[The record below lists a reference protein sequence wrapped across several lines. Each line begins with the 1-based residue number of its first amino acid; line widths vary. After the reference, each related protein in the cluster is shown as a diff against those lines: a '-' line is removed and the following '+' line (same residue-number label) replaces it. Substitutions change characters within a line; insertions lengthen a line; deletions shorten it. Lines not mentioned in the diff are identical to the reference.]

1 MNRLANPQLPT
12 RLSRLVSSGTQFLSI
27 TLALLSLSV
36 FTHAAVLT
44 GQVKSQEG
52 EKMSGVLIRVTDEA
66 NGVSESVYTDPEGVY
81 KLVTRL
87 EGTLKVRA
95 RTPYFKDAHTTVEL
109 GGSATTSENIVM
121 QPMTDA
127 QEISDS
133 LPAAY
138 HFYALPFEEGDDKDF
153 NAYQFQ
159 RDCLSCHQ
167 MGNPFTRIPRTAESW
182 AVTIQ
187 RMHRMVGNFDEK
199 LRDRRSEILAAG
211 FDGKP
216 IKARPEFPIHAE
228 LQSAKIYEYML
239 DRAFVPHDSIVHPT
253 NGLIYTVDQALDHMV
268 VTDPIS
274 GQSQYVVQ
282 SDGDA
287 NKYHKDVPKKQVIGE
302 FDPGTRHGP
311 HSLDLGKDGKYYVT
325 NTGTHSIGVFDPQTN
340 TWEPSHM
347 IPREEKAYYPH
358 TIRVDSKGYAWF
370 TLAASEKVG
379 RLLPDNGS
387 FDIVSLPEV
396 EPDGIS
402 GGTQPYGIDISP
414 VDDRMWYGRLFA
426 DKIGTVDAETLEVT
440 EYDSP
445 IRGPRRMRFDKEGIL
460 WVSGYS
466 EGQLARIDVSDGF
479 EATVY
484 DMPEFAEGARPAP
497 YALGVHPIHQ
507 DIWLNEN
514 MTDRIYRFIPK
525 EERWVVYPVPLS
537 GTYTRDMTFMADG
550 QVCLSNNPIPP
561 PALEGGTLE
570 IICLDPDYN
579 PETEDQQL
587 AVSQR

>member
-1 MNRLANPQLPT
+1 MSTSKIYLILIAAA
-12 RLSRLVSSGTQFLSI
+12 FLS
-27 TLALLSLSV
+27 TAS
-36 FTHAAVLT
+36 HAATLS
-44 GQVKSQEG
+44 GQVKSPNG
-52 EKMSGVLIRVTDEA
+52 EKMSGVLIRVTDDA
-66 NGVSESVYTDPEGVY
+66 NGVSESVYTDPNGVY
-81 KLVTRL
+81 KLVTHL
-87 EGTLKVRA
+87 EGTLSLRA
-95 RTPYFKDAHTTVEL
+95 RTPYFKDAISTVEL
-109 GGSATTSENIVM
+109 GGVAMSEEDIVM
-121 QPMTDA
+121 KPMTSD

-138 HFYALPFEEGDDKDF
+138 HFYDLPFEDGDDKDF

-167 MGNPFTRIPRTAESW
+167 MGNAFTRIPRTAESW
-182 AVTIQ
+182 ATTIQ
-187 RMHRMVGNFDEK
+187 RMHRMVGNFDEE

-216 IKARPEFPIHAE
+216 IEARPEFPIHAE
-228 LQSAKIYEYML
+228 LQTAKIYEYML
-239 DRAFVPHDSIVHPT
+239 ERAFVPHDSIGHPT

-274 GQSQYVVQ
+274 GQSQYIVQ
-282 SDGDA
+282 SGGDA
-287 NKYHKDVPKKQVIGE
+287 NKYHQDVSKTQVIGE

-325 NTGTHSIGVFDPQTN
+325 NTGTNSIGVFNPDTN
-340 TWEPSHM
+340 EWEPSHM
-347 IPREEKAYYPH
+347 IPRDKKANYPH
-358 TIRVDSKGYAWF
+358 TIRVDQRGHVWF
-370 TLAASEKVG
+370 TLAGSEKVG
-379 RLLPDNGS
+379 RLTPDNGA
-387 FDIVSLPEV
+387 FDIVDLPEATSG
-396 EPDGIS
+396 GIS

-426 DKIGTVDAETLEVT
+426 DKIGTVDAQTLEVV
-440 EYDSP
+440 EYDTP

-466 EGQLARIDVSDGF
+466 EGQLARVDVSKGF

-484 DMPEFAEGARPAP
+484 DMPEFAKGARPAP

-537 GTYTRDMTFMADG
+537 GTYTRDMTFMPDG
-550 QVCLSNNPIPP
+550 RVCLSNNPIPP

-570 IICLDPDYN
+570 IICLDPDYDPKN
-579 PETEDQQL
+579 ELAQL

>member
-1 MNRLANPQLPT
+1 MR
-12 RLSRLVSSGTQFLSI
+12 GFKSI
-27 TLALLSLSV
+27 LALTSV
-36 FTHAAVLT
+36 FATAIAGAATLT
-44 GQVKSQEG
+44 GSVKTEDG
-52 EKMSGVLIRVTDEA
+52 KAMEGVLIRVLDDA
-66 NGVSESVYTDPEGVY
+66 NNVAESVYTDKKGVY
-81 KLVTRL
+81 TLVTQM
-87 EGTLKVRA
+87 EGTLQLRA
-95 RTPYFKDAHTTVEL
+95 RTPYYRDVESTVEL
-109 GGSATTSENIVM
+109 GGSATSREDLVM
-121 QPMTDA
+121 TKMTTD

-138 HFYALPFEEGDDKDF
+138 HFYSLPFEKGDDKDF

-167 MGNPFTRIPRTAESW
+167 MGNPFTRLKRTPESW

-199 LRDRRSEILAAG
+199 LRDRRSVILAEG

-216 IKARPEFPIHAE
+216 IDARPEFPINDE
-228 LQSAKIYEYML
+228 LQTAKIYEYML

-253 NGLIYTVDQALDHMV
+253 NGLIYTVDQALDHIV
-268 VTDPIS
+268 ITDPIS
-274 GQSQYVVQ
+274 RESKYVVQ
-282 SDGDA
+282 QGGDSH
-287 NKYHKDVPKKQVIGE
+287 KYHKDVPKAEVFGE
-302 FDPGTRHGP
+302 FEPGARHGP
-311 HSLDLGKDGKYYVT
+311 HSLDLGHDGKYYVT
-325 NTGTHSIGVFDPQTN
+325 NTGTHSIGVFNPETDE
-340 TWEPSHM
+340 WEASHM

-358 TIRVDSKGYAWF
+358 TIRVDAKGYIWF
-370 TLAASEKVG
+370 TLAGSEKVG
-379 RLLPDNGS
+379 RLTADQGR
-387 FDIVSLPEV
+387 FDIIDLPKAESG
-396 EPDGIS
+396 GIA

-426 DKIGTVDAETLEVT
+426 DKIGWVDAETLEVT

-466 EGQLARIDVSDGF
+466 EGQLARIDVSEGF
-479 EATVY
+479 ETTVY
-484 DMPEFAEGARPAP
+484 DMPEFYPGARPAP
-497 YALGVHPIHQ
+497 YALGVHPEHQ

-514 MTDRIYRFIPK
+514 MTDRIYRFIPD

-561 PALEGGTLE
+561 PALEGGKLE
-570 IICLDPDYN
+570 IICLDPDYD
-579 PETEDQQL
+579 PTTEAEQL
-587 AVSQR
+587 LRVTQR